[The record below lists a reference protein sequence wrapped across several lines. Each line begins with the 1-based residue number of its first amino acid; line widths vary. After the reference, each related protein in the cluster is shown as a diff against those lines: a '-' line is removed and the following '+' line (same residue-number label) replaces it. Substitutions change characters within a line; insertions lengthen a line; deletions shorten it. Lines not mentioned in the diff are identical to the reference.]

1 MDNDFE
7 RKTSERSVEN
17 TSDLAS
23 QMVDGIVG
31 RESENPTEKEKET
44 RHRLYGRAMEYLM
57 FADDE

>member
-1 MDNDFE
+1 MDNDLE
-7 RKTSERSVEN
+7 RKTSERLVEN

-31 RESENPTEKEKET
+31 RESENPTEKEKEI
-44 RHRLYGRAMEYLM
+44 RRRLYGRAMEYLM